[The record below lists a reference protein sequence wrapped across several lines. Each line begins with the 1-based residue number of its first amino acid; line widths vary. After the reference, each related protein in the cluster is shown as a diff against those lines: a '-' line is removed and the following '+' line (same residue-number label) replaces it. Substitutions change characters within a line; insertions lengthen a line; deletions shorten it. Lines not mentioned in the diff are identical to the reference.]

1 MEDCL
6 SILCIF
12 VSSSFSQKSVQVESH
27 NKHQRNRKYN
37 KNILNDIFAT

>member
-6 SILCIF
+6 NILCIF

-27 NKHQRNRKYN
+27 NKHNRKYN